1 MRRATVKHEGCET
14 AEGTSAGRTCD
25 GSSDLA
31 TGKVKP
37 KMTTALLDKPN
48 TAERQPVGVTSE
60 GESNYLAFKPAD
72 EEYGVEILKVR
83 GINRLMNITDVPRM
97 PQYMKGVIHPR
108 GKAIPV
114 IDLRSK
120 FALTATGRSRSGPRE
135 GSGDWPNSCS
145 TCSPQCVNLRTDS
158 KGGL

>member
-1 MRRATVKHEGCET
+1 
-14 AEGTSAGRTCD
+14 
-25 GSSDLA
+25 
-31 TGKVKP
+31 
-37 KMTTALLDKPN
+37 MTTALLDKPN

-72 EEYGVEILKVR
+72 EEYGVEILTVR
-83 GINRLMNITDVPRM
+83 EISGPMNIIAVPQM
-97 PQYMKGVIHPR
+97 PPYTKGVINLR
-108 GKAIPV
+108 SKVVPV
-114 IDLRSK
+114 FDLRSK